1 MDVNDPGKDYVT
13 PLHYAAKKCELEM
26 AKFLVGKN
34 ATIDA
39 LANGAWTPLHY
50 ASEEG
55 KYSVVVF
62 LVENG
67 ADISKKKSCW

>member
-1 MDVNDPGKDYVT
+1 MV
-13 PLHYAAKKCELEM
+13 
-26 AKFLVGKN
+26 KFLVGKN
-34 ATIDA
+34 ATIDV

-67 ADISKKKSCW
+67 ADISKKILMVKHHYSLLREKDIKLLRTF